1 MLKCNRMFR
10 CLCLHLSL
18 SLLLLLHV
26 APKPIYYTEKSSGR
40 QVTTAINY
48 AWAARVLRSLDV
60 IHASKEDLHVGDRIE
75 QIRKDQF
82 YNGVVKTVRPDG
94 TYDVVYDDGD
104 KESSVRK
111 DQLRA
116 MKSSIKLV
124 FEVGSRDCL
133 DANFLAF
140 VFNATVYSFEANP
153 ENLPVM
159 MANNKDQDRVKIIR
173 SAVSSIDGYV
183 QFYPYN
189 LSLYNNRGA
198 GSLYLADFVNNRNI
212 TDPDYNRSSVQYK
225 TNVSSTRLDTFI
237 TKTLP
242 TLEKSTNTVNKLRIP
257 DLLCLDVQES
267 ELEVL
272 RSASHY
278 LSSIKHVI
286 FESSQFSQY
295 VGGSTFLSIHEYM
308 VSKGFNLTA
317 SKIGRNVV
325 MRKMPTMPMKKDGVY
340 DFLYSHYTAFKK
352 S

>member
-1 MLKCNRMFR
+1 M
-10 CLCLHLSL
+10 
-18 SLLLLLHV
+18 
-26 APKPIYYTEKSSGR
+26 
-40 QVTTAINY
+40 TTAINY

-60 IHASKEDLHVGDRIE
+60 ISASKEDLHVGDRIE
-75 QIRKDQF
+75 QIRKNQF
-82 YNGVVKTVRPDG
+82 YNGVVTNVRSDG
-94 TYDVVYDDGD
+94 TFDIAYDDGD
-104 KESSVRK
+104 KETSVRK

-153 ENLPVM
+153 DNLPVM
-159 MANNKDQDRVKIIR
+159 IANNKDQDRVKIIR
-173 SAVSSIDGYV
+173 SAVSSVDGYV

-198 GSLYLADFVNNRNI
+198 GSLYLQDFVNNRNV
-212 TDPDYNRSSVQYK
+212 TDPDYNRSTVQYK

-242 TLEKSTNTVNKLRIP
+242 SLEQPTNSVRSVRVP

-272 RSASHY
+272 RSAGSF
-278 LSSIKHVI
+278 LSNIKHVI

-308 VSKGFNLTA
+308 VSQGFNLTA

-325 MRKMPTMPMKKDGVY
+325 MKKMPAMPMKKDGVY